1 MHWQRKQLHSLQSW
15 NNQSQPVVCTNV
27 WNQNCISMLAW
38 EHVKKMSRISTRHSA
53 TAILTLQPNDEQA
66 CSMFSRIYQYY
77 WHSTNHSRSFDQQSA
92 TTHQPSSET
101 NGTSGKRRLTKLNG
115 LVSAAKV
122 NILRL
127 LNLWKNK
134 LQSNQKYSYITYSKL
149 QQSFCCFCYIHVL
162 KQINH
167 HNLKH
172 LCPQKYKLSWAVLKI
187 RYPTVF
193 E

>member
-1 MHWQRKQLHSLQSW
+1 
-15 NNQSQPVVCTNV
+15 
-27 WNQNCISMLAW
+27 
-38 EHVKKMSRISTRHSA
+38 MSRISTTHSA

-66 CSMFSRIYQYY
+66 CSMFSRIDQYY

-92 TTHQPSSET
+92 TTHQPSSEM
-101 NGTSGKRRLTKLNG
+101 NGTSSKRRLTKLNG

-122 NILRL
+122 SILRL
-127 LNLWKNK
+127 LHVWKNK
-134 LQSNQKYSYITYSKL
+134 LQSKQKFNYITYSKL

-172 LCPQKYKLSWAVLKI
+172 LCPQKYELYWAVLNM
-187 RYPTVF
+187 RHPTVS